1 MRISLASH
9 HPTRRGSACI
19 ERCVELG
26 YTRYNAMLGESH
38 ALVHQGWLAANEI
51 AAWLRALP
59 HSANSGDITP
69 GCPSYSARRRGGAVH
84 CGGTP
89 ARWRRSTKSDE
100 DHLILLNAL
109 PKLSFTGSIE
119 SVATFWAMAGW
130 AVESST
136 ISESDFTV
144 TSWLAKSKA
153 DLVFARA
160 T

>member
-69 GCPSYSARRRGGAVH
+69 GCPSPTCAVRGRFCHFTRIHVSWINGLRRLHV
-84 CGGTP
+84 
-89 ARWRRSTKSDE
+89 
-100 DHLILLNAL
+100 
-109 PKLSFTGSIE
+109 
-119 SVATFWAMAGW
+119 
-130 AVESST
+130 
-136 ISESDFTV
+136 
-144 TSWLAKSKA
+144 
-153 DLVFARA
+153 
-160 T
+160 